1 MADAMTQPF
10 NRLSHGFVTQ
20 LGTPVVCCWSLA
32 VARDLFG
39 YAVFS

>member
-10 NRLSHGFVTQ
+10 NRLSVTQ

-32 VARDLFG
+32 AVARDLFG